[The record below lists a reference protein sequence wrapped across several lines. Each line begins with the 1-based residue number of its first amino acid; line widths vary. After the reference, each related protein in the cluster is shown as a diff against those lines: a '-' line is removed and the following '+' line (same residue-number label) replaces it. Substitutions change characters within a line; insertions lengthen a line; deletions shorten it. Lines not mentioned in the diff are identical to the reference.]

1 MKTFKMGL
9 YSSLFVAAAFL
20 SILSGVS
27 QLAVKAETVA
37 KPVAATVDKSAAIPV
52 ITDLRTSS
60 ADAPRAPWLTP
71 GTWRVIKTDRSSAIC
86 LYSDQQIK
94 ENIANND
101 QGDSLSG
108 TICVIKR
115 PTGWVYLIDAPSR
128 ANYDWDVRGLI
139 DVEFTMKDGSVYYA
153 HYWTEPDGKS
163 KTMAQIGD
171 MAEFKPFGRV
181 ATEAKCIKI
190 RTRTIDGV
198 LTQNFQSNLRD

>member
-9 YSSLFVAAAFL
+9 YSSLFFAAAFL

-27 QLAVKAETVA
+27 QIIVRPEPAATAPVA
-37 KPVAATVDKSAAIPV
+37 KDKSPAVPV
-52 ITDLRTSS
+52 VTDLRTS
-60 ADAPRAPWLTP
+60 DATQQRAPWLTP
-71 GTWRVIKTDRSSAIC
+71 GVWRVIKTDRSSAIC

-101 QGDSLSG
+101 NGDSLSG

-139 DVEFTMKDGSVYYA
+139 DVEFTMKDGSIYYA

-171 MAEFKPFGRV
+171 MAEFRPFGRV
-181 ATEAKCIKI
+181 ATEAKRIKI

-198 LTQNFQSNLRD
+198 LTQNFQSDLRD